1 MRNNDRT
8 SATTTQV
15 DLALDFDQL
24 AAAVGNREHTDIA
37 CPACGPDRRHAVNR
51 RRGVLRIW
59 RRDPDFIT
67 YCCARCGARGWAKRG
82 DRNRSVFEPFSRKPT
97 RATPLKTEMLAAAEH
112 IWRDSVAI
120 TGTPGTAYL
129 AARGI
134 DLDAV
139 PDHGGLRF
147 HPRCPWSA
155 DTTAP
160 CIIAR
165 FTDAITGIPL
175 GIRRRR
181 IDAKNT
187 PLSLGPTGGGVIRL
201 SPDDEVTTGLVIG
214 EGLETVLAA
223 MTRIEHRGTQLR
235 PAWAC
240 GSAGAMRTFP
250 VLAGIEALTILVDAD
265 HLDCRRGVYPGQDAA
280 RGCAE
285 RWAAAYR
292 EVTLLTPRDLGVDFN
307 DLVRGLPP

>member
-1 MRNNDRT
+1 MRNDVRT
-8 SATTTQV
+8 SATTTQSH
-15 DLALDFDQL
+15 LALDFDQL

-37 CPACGPDRRHAVNR
+37 CPACGLDRRHAVNR
-51 RRGVLRIW
+51 SRRVLRIW
-59 RRDPDFIT
+59 RSDPDFIT
-67 YCCARCGARGWAKRG
+67 YCCVRCGARGWAQRG
-82 DRNRSVFEPFSRKPT
+82 DRKRTVSEPISRKPS
-97 RATPLKTEMLAAAEH
+97 RAAPLNAETLTAAEH
-112 IWRDSVAI
+112 IWRASVAI
-120 TGTPGTAYL
+120 AGTPGAAYL

-139 PDHGGLRF
+139 PDHCGLRF
-147 HPRCPWSA
+147 HPRCPLGA
-155 DTTAP
+155 GTAP

-181 IDAKNT
+181 IDDKNK

-223 MTRIEHRGTQLR
+223 MTRIEHRGTRLR

-265 HLDCRRGVYPGQDAA
+265 HLDRRSGVYPGQDAA
-280 RGCAE
+280 RECAE
-285 RWAAAYR
+285 RWAAACR